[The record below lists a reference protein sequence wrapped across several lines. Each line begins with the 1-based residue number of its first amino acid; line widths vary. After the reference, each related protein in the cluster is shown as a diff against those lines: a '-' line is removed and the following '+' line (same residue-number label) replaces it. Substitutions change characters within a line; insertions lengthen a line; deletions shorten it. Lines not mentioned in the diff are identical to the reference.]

1 MEVNPARKALHS
13 MPIDWSPFV
22 EFVRSHQKFLIM
34 THVRPDGDA
43 LGSEIGLACALRE
56 MGKTER
62 VAIVGELGPRY
73 EFTNTPS
80 TPIER
85 FRPPGDAFRDVDAIV
100 VVDTGT
106 WAQLKEFG
114 PFMRSM
120 NCGKAVIDHHRT
132 QDDLGALRLVDTSAE
147 AAGRLVYEATMA
159 LGVALTSEA
168 ANAIFLALATDTG
181 WFRHSSVEPRTFDLA
196 EELVRAGAQPTPLYD
211 AVYGQSSLAQMKLV
225 GRALERMQSAAGGRI
240 VHTEIRLS
248 DYPETGAVP
257 SDTEDLINYPRAVAG
272 VEIALVFIEQRDGG
286 TKVSFRGKEAHDVGK
301 VAEQFGGGGHKMAS
315 GATVPRPLAETRA
328 AVLQAAIAALS

>member
-1 MEVNPARKALHS
+1 
-13 MPIDWSPFV
+13 MPVDWSPFV

-43 LGSEIGLACALRE
+43 LGSEIGLACALRQL
-56 MGKTER
+56 GKSVR
-62 VAIVGELGPRY
+62 VAVASDLGPRY
-73 EFTNTPS
+73 EFANSVS

-85 FRPPGDAFRDVDAIV
+85 FRGPGDEFRDIDAII

-106 WAQLKEFG
+106 WTQLGDFG

-120 NCGKAVIDHHRT
+120 ACGKAVIDHHRT
-132 QDDLGALRLVDTSAE
+132 QDDIGGLRFVDTSAE

-159 LGVALTSEA
+159 LGVPLTAEA

-196 EELVRAGAQPTPLYD
+196 EELVRAGARPTPLYD
-211 AVYGQSSLAQMKLV
+211 SVYAASTLARMRLT
-225 GRALERMQSAAGGRI
+225 GRALERMQAEAGGRI
-240 VHTEIRLS
+240 VHTEVRLS
-248 DYPETGAVP
+248 DYADTGAIP
-257 SDTEDLINYPRAVAG
+257 PDTEDLINYPRAVAG
-272 VEIALVFIEQRDGG
+272 VEIALVFIEQKDGG

-301 VAEQFGGGGHKMAS
+301 LAERFGGGGHKMAS
-315 GATVPRPLAETRA
+315 GATVPRPLAETRTAVLEA
-328 AVLQAAIAALS
+328 AVAALG

>member
-1 MEVNPARKALHS
+1 

-22 EFVRSHQKFLIM
+22 DFVRTHQKFLIM

-43 LGSEIGLACALRE
+43 LGSEIGLACALRQL
-56 MGKTER
+56 GKSVR
-62 VAIVGELGPRY
+62 VVVASDLGPRY
-73 EFTNTPS
+73 EFANSDT

-85 FRPPGDAFRDVDAIV
+85 FHAPGDEFRNVDAII

-106 WAQLKEFG
+106 WSQLGDFG

-132 QDDLGALRLVDTSAE
+132 QDDLGGLRFVDTGAE
-147 AAGRLVYEATMA
+147 AAGRLIHDATKA
-159 LGVALTSEA
+159 LGVPLTVES

-181 WFRHSSVEPRTFDLA
+181 WFRHSSVSPRTFDLA

-211 AVYGQSSLAQMKLV
+211 AVYAHSTLARMRLMGK
-225 GRALERMQSAAGGRI
+225 ALERLRAAAGGRI
-240 VHTEIRLS
+240 VYTEVRLS
-248 DYPETGAVP
+248 DFAETGAHP
-257 SDTEDLINYPRAVAG
+257 TADTEDLINYPRAVAG
-272 VEIALVFIEQRDGG
+272 AEVALVFIEQKDGS

-301 VAEQFGGGGHKMAS
+301 LAEQFGGGGHKMAA
-315 GATVPRPLAETRA
+315 GATVPRSLDETRTV
-328 AVLQAAIAALS
+328 VLQAAMSALS

>member
-1 MEVNPARKALHS
+1 

-43 LGSEIGLACALRE
+43 LGSEIGLACALRQL
-56 MGKTER
+56 GKTVR
-62 VAIVGELGPRY
+62 VAVASDVGPRY
-73 EFTNTPS
+73 EFTNTVA

-85 FRPPGDAFRDVDAIV
+85 FRAPGDEFRGADAII

-106 WAQLKEFG
+106 WGQLGDFG

-120 NCGKAVIDHHRT
+120 ACGKAVIDHHRT
-132 QDDLGALRLVDTSAE
+132 QDDLGGLRFVDTTAE
-147 AAGRLVYEATMA
+147 AAGRLVYEATVA
-159 LGVALTSEA
+159 LGVPLTAEA
-168 ANAIFLALATDTG
+168 ANALFLALATDTG

-196 EELVRAGAQPTPLYD
+196 EELVRAGARPTPLYD
-211 AVYGQSSLAQMKLV
+211 ALFGQSSLAQMRLV
-225 GRALERMQSAAGGRI
+225 GRALERMQATAGGRI
-240 VHTEIRLS
+240 VHTEVRLS

-272 VEIALVFIEQRDGG
+272 VEIALVFIEQKDGG

-301 VAEQFGGGGHKMAS
+301 LAEQFGGGGHKMAS

-328 AVLQAAIAALS
+328 AVLHAALAALR